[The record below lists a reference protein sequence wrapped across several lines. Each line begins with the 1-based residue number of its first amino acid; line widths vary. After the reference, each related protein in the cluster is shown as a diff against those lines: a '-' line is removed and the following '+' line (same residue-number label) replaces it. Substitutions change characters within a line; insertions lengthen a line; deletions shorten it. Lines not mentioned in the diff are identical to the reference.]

1 MNNTLNTGTD
11 RNRRSLIAAL
21 CLAAVCGAALSAP
34 GQADHSH
41 HAAPGADLRRN
52 EIQLQMPTVAVQ
64 RQDGQKQD
72 FRRVVDDG
80 RPVMLNFIF
89 TSCTAICPVTSQV
102 FSEVRERLDKLRD
115 EVHVVSI
122 SIDPEHDTPQRLTE
136 YAKRFSSGG
145 AWTFLT
151 ASQGDATTIQKSFAA
166 YQGDK
171 MNHVPV
177 TFLRAAPGKAWVRLD
192 GFASPSLLVT
202 EIKAL
207 LAARAAPAGQAALLA
222 STTRRSPTQP

>member
-1 MNNTLNTGTD
+1 MC
-11 RNRRSLIAAL
+11 RVAAL
-21 CLAAVCGAALSAP
+21 VAVMAAGGMPVSAWSAGA
-34 GQADHSH
+34 ADHSGH
-41 HAAPGADLRRN
+41 TAGSDLRRS
-52 EIQLQMPTVAVQ
+52 EAMLQPAAAPVQ
-64 RQDGQKQD
+64 RQDGSRSD
-72 FRRVVDDG
+72 LRRVLDDG

-102 FSEVRERLDKLRD
+102 FSEVRERLGKQRD
-115 EVHVVSI
+115 DIHVVSI
-122 SIDPEHDTPQRLTE
+122 SIDPEYDTPQRLAD

-151 ASQGDATTIQKSFAA
+151 STQVDAASIQKSFAA

-207 LAARAAPAGQAALLA
+207 LPAKAAQAGPPSLLA
-222 STTRRSPTQP
+222 STSRRTPNSQP

>member
-1 MNNTLNTGTD
+1 MHNTLNTGAGL
-11 RNRRSLIAAL
+11 NRRSLLVTL
-21 CLAAVCGAALSAP
+21 CLAAASGAALSAP
-34 GQADHSH
+34 GQTDHSN
-41 HAAPGADLRRN
+41 HAAPGTDLRRK
-52 EIQLQMPTVAVQ
+52 EVQLQMPTVVVQ

-72 FRRVVDDG
+72 FRGVLDDG

-102 FSEVRERLDKLRD
+102 FSEVRDRLGKQRD
-115 EVHVVSI
+115 EIHVVSI
-122 SIDPEHDTPQRLTE
+122 SIDPEYDTPQRMAD

-151 ASQGDATTIQKSFAA
+151 AGQGDSTTIQKSFAA

-207 LAARAAPAGQAALLA
+207 LPARSAAAGQPALLA
-222 STTRRSPTQP
+222 NTNRRTTNP